1 MYIGANVFT
10 IGDSGWNIL
19 MQIYIAETTSV
30 VSRGLWNVLPEGIGE
45 VLHSPA
51 RLLLILTRL
60 STMLQ
65 VPLPPCIQAVRWAA

>member
-45 VLHSPA
+45 GLHFPA
-51 RLLLILTRL
+51 PPLLTV
-60 STMLQ
+60 TQ
-65 VPLPPCIQAVRWAA
+65 T